1 MFASSSVGRT
11 AVEIRPTRTIRTG
24 DRPRTI
30 RVRPA
35 RRDTIRRAVAES
47 LGHGR

>member
-1 MFASSSVGRT
+1 MHASSTVGRT
-11 AVEIRPTRTIRTG
+11 AAEIRPTRTIRVG

-47 LGHGR
+47 LGRSR